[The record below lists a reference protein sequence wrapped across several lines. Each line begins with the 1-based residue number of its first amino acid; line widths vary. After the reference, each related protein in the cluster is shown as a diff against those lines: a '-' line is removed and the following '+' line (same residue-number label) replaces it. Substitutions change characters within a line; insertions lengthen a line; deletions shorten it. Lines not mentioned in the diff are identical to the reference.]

1 MPVLLRL
8 PYRQPIDVEGLIAF
22 LGQRAV
28 AGVEEVL
35 DGAYRRSLR
44 LPRGP
49 GVVELGPGR
58 GCVHASLWLHDTR
71 DLAVAAARCRTL
83 LDLDADPQAV
93 IEALGT
99 DPVIGRL
106 VRAAPGRRV
115 PGHVDGDEL
124 ALRAVL
130 GQQISVPA
138 ATTLAARLVA
148 AHGQPLERPVDGI
161 THLFP
166 TAAAIAGVDP
176 AALAMPGARARAL
189 IGLAGALARG
199 EVRLDPGADRA
210 EAERALLA
218 LPGIGPWTVAYVA
231 MRALGDADAF
241 LPTDLGVRRG
251 LEALGHDGRP
261 VVTAAIAERWR
272 PYRAYAVQHLWAQA
286 AGPDRT
292 ATAPARDTSH
302 NQGHGPHHHHDPHHH
317 GHGPGPKQTAGGPL
331 AKV

>member
-130 GQQISVPA
+130 GQQVSVTA

-148 AHGQPLERPVDGI
+148 AHGEPLERPIGTV

-166 TAAAIAGVDP
+166 TATALASIDHRTLAMPAARQRAVVGLA
-176 AALAMPGARARAL
+176 AALACGD
-189 IGLAGALARG
+189 
-199 EVRLDPGADRA
+199 VRLDGGADREGA
-210 EAERALLA
+210 KRALLA
-218 LPGIGPWTVAYVA
+218 LPGIGPWTASYVA

-261 VVTAAIAERWR
+261 AAAAALAEGWR
-272 PYRAYAVQHLWAQA
+272 PYRAYAVQHLWA
-286 AGPDRT
+286 
-292 ATAPARDTSH
+292 H
-302 NQGHGPHHHHDPHHH
+302 
-317 GHGPGPKQTAGGPL
+317 
-331 AKV
+331 